1 MACWWVSTFVT
12 PAVKNKIRNVHA
24 LKELEAELDLKA
36 LSIPMFIP
44 EQDMVFNGLRF
55 YQP

>member
-12 PAVKNKIRNVHA
+12 PAVKNKIRNIHA
-24 LKELEAELDLKA
+24 LKELEEVIDVKA
-36 LSIPMFIP
+36 LSIPMFIT
-44 EQDMVFNGLRF
+44 EQDMVFYGLRF